1 MGILLG
7 NRGYERPFL
16 ARHSAGVL
24 TLVQRAASGHSTEN
38 GSALLRW
45 PSDTIT
51 GGSLTRWRKECVDF
65 FPEGREVGH
74 CRLVGED
81 VPSEEAITEAFRK
94 DGDSWWFSRGRQRND
109 PVLDP
114 RVARTGSK
122 KAPGGLMG

>member
-1 MGILLG
+1 MGEGSQQVGILLG

-24 TLVQRAASGHSTEN
+24 TLVQSGASGHSTEN

-65 FPEGREVGH
+65 FPEGRGWSLQVGRKRCPLRGSH
-74 CRLVGED
+74 RGGILKGWGFVVVFQGEA
-81 VPSEEAITEAFRK
+81 EE
-94 DGDSWWFSRGRQRND
+94 
-109 PVLDP
+109 
-114 RVARTGSK
+114 
-122 KAPGGLMG
+122 